1 MNEDYDFNKTPLAPP
16 GTKAIVNEDP
26 NNRGPWSPHG
36 KIVWY
41 VGPARGNYRCY
52 KVLLPAYQESTHQE
66 TCSFLST
73 HYIVSGT
80 RRRNTTNTHIT
91 DSLCGKHQYRK

>member
-1 MNEDYDFNKTPLAPP
+1 MNEDYGFNKTPLAPP

-52 KVLLPAYQESTHQE
+52 KVLLPAYQESTHRE
-66 TCSFLST
+66 TCSFFINTLHRLRNNKKKYNQHTYNGLSMRQT
-73 HYIVSGT
+73 SI
-80 RRRNTTNTHIT
+80 
-91 DSLCGKHQYRK
+91 